1 MNSIDWITTKDACEI
16 SGYHPDHLR
25 VLIRSGKIQ
34 AKKFGPVW
42 QVSKGS
48 LLLFI
53 ESAKAKGEKRGR
65 KKQGIIY

>member
-1 MNSIDWITTKDACEI
+1 MNNNEWITTEEACTI

-42 QVSKGS
+42 QVSKES
-48 LLLFI
+48 LLLFL
-53 ESAKAKGEKRGR
+53 EKRDEKGKKRGR
-65 KKQGIIY
+65 KKSK

>member
-1 MNSIDWITTKDACEI
+1 MNNNEWITTEDACKI

-42 QVSKGS
+42 QVNKESV
-48 LLLFI
+48 LLFL
-53 ESAKAKGEKRGR
+53 EKRDEKGKKRGR
-65 KKQGIIY
+65 KKSK